1 MTVRGLAALGA
12 IVAAAMIGCPPAAA
26 APACG
31 DFGATPDTGQTC
43 QLHTD
48 GTGYTVDIRFPADY
62 PDSAPLLSYLATQR
76 TQFLDYVASFPPVD
90 RPMPYELS
98 ITSTVYRSGTPD
110 AGTESVVVRVGQDV
124 GAHPVSSVRTFSYD
138 LGAQRPITFDTLF
151 TPGSQPLDIIYPL
164 VRRQFEQTMGGQP
177 VRGGLDP
184 ETYQNFA
191 ITDDAVVFYFDQDQ
205 LFGQNEGPLQ
215 VSVPRADLAAVLA

>member
-1 MTVRGLAALGA
+1 MTVRGLAALGVLA
-12 IVAAAMIGCPPAAA
+12 AVAVLGSPPAGA
-26 APACG
+26 APQCG
-31 DFGATPDTGQTC
+31 DFGATLDTGQTC

-76 TQFLDYVASFPPVD
+76 TQFLDYVASFPQVD
-90 RPMPYELS
+90 RSMPYVLS
-98 ITSTVYRSGTPD
+98 ISGTAYRSGTPD
-110 AGTESVVVRVGQDV
+110 TGTESVVLRVGQDV
-124 GAHPVSSVRTFSYD
+124 GAHPVSSVKTFSYD

-151 TPGSQPLDIIYPL
+151 KPGSQPLDIIYPV
-164 VRRQFEQTMGGQP
+164 VRRQFEQTMGSQP